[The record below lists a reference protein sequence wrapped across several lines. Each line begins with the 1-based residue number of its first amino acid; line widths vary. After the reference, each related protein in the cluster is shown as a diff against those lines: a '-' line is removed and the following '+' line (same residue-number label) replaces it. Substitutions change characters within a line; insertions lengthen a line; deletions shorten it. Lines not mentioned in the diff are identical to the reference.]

1 MEAAKL
7 EDIDAEEVPKIYAE
21 AMKDYNA
28 AAEGSKEKVEAQI
41 EVEVAKSLAGA
52 LGVALT

>member
-7 EDIDAEEVPKIYAE
+7 EDIDEEEVPKIYAE

>member
-1 MEAAKL
+1 VEAAKL

>member
-1 MEAAKL
+1 VEAAKL
-7 EDIDAEEVPKIYAE
+7 EDIDVEEVPKIYAE

>member
-7 EDIDAEEVPKIYAE
+7 EDIDEEEVPKIYAE

-52 LGVALT
+52 LGVTLT